1 MTDLLRSLFSAP
13 GFKVPAALRGK
24 VIKAV
29 LSLVV
34 ALIGAVTY
42 RLGHQA
48 ALPVAADQPG
58 WEGAVLATT
67 ISFRAWVALGLAAAC
82 LVLAVLV
89 FQLLDRTA
97 LGQRLF
103 HWDKAQDSI
112 YTEASKTLSAGAV
125 FAALLLGLFIL
136 AGAVLR

>member
-1 MTDLLRSLFSAP
+1 MIDLLRSIISAP
-13 GFKVPAALRGK
+13 GFKVPAALRSK

-29 LSLVV
+29 LALVV
-34 ALIGAVTY
+34 ALLGAITY
-42 RLGHQA
+42 RLSHQA

-67 ISFRAWVALGLAAAC
+67 ISFRTWVALGLAAAC
-82 LVLAVLV
+82 VVLAVLA
-89 FQLLDRTA
+89 FQLFDRSA

-103 HWDKAQDSI
+103 HWDTAKDSG

>member
-1 MTDLLRSLFSAP
+1 MIALLRFIFTAP

-29 LSLVV
+29 LTLVV
-34 ALIGAVTY
+34 ALIGAITY
-42 RLGHQA
+42 RLNHA

-58 WEGAVLATT
+58 WEGAILATT
-67 ISFRAWVALGLAAAC
+67 ISFRAWVALGLAAASV
-82 LVLAVLV
+82 VLAVLA
-89 FQLLDRTA
+89 FQLLDRSA

-103 HWDKAQDSI
+103 HWDTVKDSG

-125 FAALLLGLFIL
+125 FGALLLGLFIL
-136 AGAVLR
+136 AAAVLR